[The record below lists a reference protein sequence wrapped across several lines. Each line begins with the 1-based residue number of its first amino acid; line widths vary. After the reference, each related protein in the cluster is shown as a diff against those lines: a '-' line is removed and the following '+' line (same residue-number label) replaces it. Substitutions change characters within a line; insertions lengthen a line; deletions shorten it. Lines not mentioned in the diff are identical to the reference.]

1 MKLTTIIIGDEILI
15 GQVTDTNSGAIARTF
30 VPDGWEIAKVVTVG
44 DNEHDIR
51 RAVET
56 VLADS
61 ELVAVTGGLG
71 PTKDDITKK
80 VLMSI
85 FGGELVRD
93 PAVTENI
100 RRVFERRG
108 LKLNALTED
117 QALVPSSCRVIQNRL
132 GTAPVMWF
140 ERDGHVLVSMPG
152 VPFETEGV
160 LPEVRRLVREHF
172 SPEEESH
179 HATIIVGG
187 ITESGLAERLEA
199 FENSLG
205 EGLHLAYLPQPGL
218 IRLRLDGHG
227 PKGGDIAGRHE
238 AARRRL
244 VAELGELAVHEG
256 DDTPAAIVLE
266 ALRQR
271 GMTLATAESCTGGN
285 IAHKLTAVPGSSDV
299 FLGSVVS
306 YSNSVKEGLLGVK
319 AATLEAVG
327 AVSKEVVEQMVA
339 GACRATGADCAVAT
353 SGIAGP
359 GGGSAEKPVGTVW
372 MAWACRGK
380 ILSRVF
386 RFPGDRARVIDRAT
400 TEALLGI
407 LKNI

>member
-1 MKLTTIIIGDEILI
+1 MI

-30 VPDGWEIAKVVTVG
+30 VPDGWDISRVITVG
-44 DNEHDIR
+44 DNEKDITA
-51 RAVET
+51 AVED
-56 VLADS
+56 AIAAS
-61 ELVAVTGGLG
+61 ELVIVTGGLG

-80 VLMSI
+80 VLMNI

-93 PAVTENI
+93 AEVTENI

-117 QALVPSSCRVIQNRL
+117 QALVPSSCRVIPNRL

-152 VPFETEGV
+152 VPFETEGA
-160 LPEVRRLVREHF
+160 LPEVRRLVREYF
-172 SPEEESH
+172 NPEEESH

-187 ITESGLAERLEA
+187 ITESALAERLEV

-205 EGLHLAYLPQPGL
+205 DGLHLAYLPQPGL
-218 IRLRLDGHG
+218 IRLRLDGRG
-227 PKGGDIAGRHE
+227 PKGGDIAARHE
-238 AARRRL
+238 AARRQL
-244 VAELGELAVHEG
+244 SEALGELAVHQG
-256 DDTPAAIVLE
+256 DDSPAAIVLDT
-266 ALRQR
+266 LRQR
-271 GMTLATAESCTGGN
+271 GLTLATAESCTGGN
-285 IAHKLTAVPGSSDV
+285 IAHRLTSVAGSSDV

-306 YSNSVKEGLLGVK
+306 YSNSVKEGLLGVE
-319 AATLEAVG
+319 AMTLEAVG
-327 AVSKEVVEQMVA
+327 AVSREVVEQMVA

-359 GGGSAEKPVGTVW
+359 GGGSVEKPVGTVW

-380 ILSRVF
+380 IVSRVF

>member
-1 MKLTTIIIGDEILI
+1 MI

-30 VPDGWEIAKVVTVG
+30 VPDGWDISRVITVG
-44 DNEHDIR
+44 DNEKDITA
-51 RAVET
+51 AVED
-56 VLADS
+56 AIAAS
-61 ELVAVTGGLG
+61 ELVIVTGGLG

-80 VLMSI
+80 VLMNI

-93 PAVTENI
+93 AEVTENI

-117 QALVPSSCRVIQNRL
+117 QALVPSSCRVIQNHL

-152 VPFETEGV
+152 VPFETEGA
-160 LPEVRRLVREHF
+160 LPEVRRLVREYF

-187 ITESGLAERLEA
+187 ITESAIAERLEA

-205 EGLHLAYLPQPGL
+205 DGLHLAYLPQPGL
-218 IRLRLDGHG
+218 IRLRLDGRG
-227 PKGGDIAGRHE
+227 SKGGDIAARHE
-238 AARRRL
+238 AARRQL
-244 VAELGELAVHEG
+244 SEALGELAVHQG
-256 DDTPAAIVLE
+256 DDSPAAIVLDT
-266 ALRQR
+266 LRQR
-271 GMTLATAESCTGGN
+271 GLTLATAESCTGGN
-285 IAHKLTAVPGSSDV
+285 IAHRLTSVAGSSDV

-306 YSNSVKEGLLGVK
+306 YSNSVKEGLLGVE
-319 AATLEAVG
+319 ATTLEAVG
-327 AVSKEVVEQMVA
+327 AVSREVVEQMVA

-359 GGGSAEKPVGTVW
+359 GGGSVEKPVGTVW

-380 ILSRVF
+380 IVSRVF

>member
-1 MKLTTIIIGDEILI
+1 MI

-30 VPDGWEIAKVVTVG
+30 VPDGWDISRVITVG
-44 DNEHDIR
+44 DNEKDITA
-51 RAVET
+51 AVED
-56 VLADS
+56 AIAAS
-61 ELVAVTGGLG
+61 ELVIVTGGLG

-80 VLMSI
+80 VLMNI

-93 PAVTENI
+93 AEVTENI

-117 QALVPSSCRVIQNRL
+117 QALVPSSCRVIPNRL

-152 VPFETEGV
+152 VPFETEGA
-160 LPEVRRLVREHF
+160 LPEVRRLVREYF
-172 SPEEESH
+172 NPEEESH

-187 ITESGLAERLEA
+187 ITESALAERLEV

-205 EGLHLAYLPQPGL
+205 DGLHLAYLPQPGL
-218 IRLRLDGHG
+218 IRLRLDGRG
-227 PKGGDIAGRHE
+227 SKGGDIAARHE
-238 AARRRL
+238 AARRQL
-244 VAELGELAVHEG
+244 SEALGELAVHQG
-256 DDTPAAIVLE
+256 DDSPAAIVLDT
-266 ALRQR
+266 LRQR
-271 GMTLATAESCTGGN
+271 GLTLATAESCTGGN
-285 IAHKLTAVPGSSDV
+285 IAHRLTSVAGSSDV

-306 YSNSVKEGLLGVK
+306 YSNSVKEGLLGVE
-319 AATLEAVG
+319 AMTLEAVG
-327 AVSKEVVEQMVA
+327 AVSREVVEQMVA

-359 GGGSAEKPVGTVW
+359 GGGSVEKPVGTVW

-380 ILSRVF
+380 IVSRVF

>member
-1 MKLTTIIIGDEILI
+1 MI

-30 VPDGWEIAKVVTVG
+30 VPDGWDISRVITVG
-44 DNEHDIR
+44 DNEKDITA
-51 RAVET
+51 AVED
-56 VLADS
+56 AIAAS
-61 ELVAVTGGLG
+61 ELVIVTGGLG

-80 VLMSI
+80 VLMNI

-93 PAVTENI
+93 AEVTENI

-117 QALVPSSCRVIQNRL
+117 QALVPSSCRVIPNRL

-152 VPFETEGV
+152 VPFETEGA
-160 LPEVRRLVREHF
+160 LPEVRRLVREYF
-172 SPEEESH
+172 NPEEESH

-187 ITESGLAERLEA
+187 ITESAIAERLEA

-205 EGLHLAYLPQPGL
+205 DGLHLAYLPQPGL
-218 IRLRLDGHG
+218 IRLRLDGRG
-227 PKGGDIAGRHE
+227 SKGGDIAARHE
-238 AARRRL
+238 AARRQL
-244 VAELGELAVHEG
+244 SEALGELAVHQG
-256 DDTPAAIVLE
+256 DDSPAAIVLDT
-266 ALRQR
+266 LRQR
-271 GMTLATAESCTGGN
+271 GLTLATAESCTGGN
-285 IAHKLTAVPGSSDV
+285 IAHRLTSVAGSSDV

-306 YSNSVKEGLLGVK
+306 YSNSVKEGLLGVE
-319 AATLEAVG
+319 AMTLEAVG
-327 AVSKEVVEQMVA
+327 AVSREVVEQMVA

-380 ILSRVF
+380 IVSRVF

>member
-15 GQVTDTNSGAIARTF
+15 GQVTDSNSGAVARTF
-30 VPDGWEIAKVVTVG
+30 VPDGWDISKVITTG
-44 DNEHDIR
+44 DNERDITA
-51 RAVET
+51 AVEGA
-56 VLADS
+56 LAAS
-61 ELVAVTGGLG
+61 ELVIVTGGLG

-80 VLMSI
+80 VLMNI

-93 PAVTENI
+93 GEVTENI

-108 LKLNALTED
+108 LQLNALTED

-152 VPFETEGV
+152 VPFETEGA

-172 SPEEESH
+172 SPEEESL
-179 HATIIVGG
+179 HATILVSG
-187 ITESGLAERLEA
+187 ITESALAQRLED
-199 FENSLG
+199 FENGLG

-218 IRLRLDGHG
+218 IRLRLDGRG
-227 PKGGDIAGRHE
+227 PKGSDIASRHE
-238 AARRRL
+238 GARRQL
-244 VAELGELAVHEG
+244 VAALGELAVHEG
-256 DDTPAAIVLE
+256 DDTPAAIVLD

-271 GMTLATAESCTGGN
+271 GLTLATAESCTGGN
-285 IAHKLTAVPGSSDV
+285 IAHRITSVAGSSDV

-306 YSNSVKEGLLGVK
+306 YSNSVKEKLLGVD
-319 AATLEAVG
+319 AATLETVG
-327 AVSKEVVEQMVA
+327 AVSREVVEQMAAV
-339 GACRATGADCAVAT
+339 ACRATGADCAVAT

-372 MAWACRGK
+372 MAWAYRGNVV
-380 ILSRVF
+380 SRVF
-386 RFPGDRARVIDRAT
+386 RFPGDRARVIERAT